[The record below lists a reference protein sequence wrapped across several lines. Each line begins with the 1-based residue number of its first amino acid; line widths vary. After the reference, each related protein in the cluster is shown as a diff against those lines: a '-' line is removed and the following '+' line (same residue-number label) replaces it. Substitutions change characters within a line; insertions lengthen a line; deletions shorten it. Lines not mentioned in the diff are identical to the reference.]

1 MRAEYL
7 YCHLHNTTTNLVNG
21 KTTATL
27 AGLSS
32 VLKSPKDIL
41 PFILHHDDL
50 AKDMQQH
57 GLHPNMIQAPIQQ
70 RCQELEDAYYYYYQ
84 TKKITTAQRL
94 GGASSSNSNNAR
106 EQMLAAAERRRQ
118 QQQQQQQENEEK
130 KS

>member
-32 VLKSPKDIL
+32 ILKSPKDIL

-70 RCQELEDAYYYYYQ
+70 RCQELEDAYYQ
-84 TKKITTAQRL
+84 TKITAQRL
-94 GGASSSNSNNAR
+94 GGASSLTSANNAR

-118 QQQQQQQENEEK
+118 QQQQQEENEEK